1 MRSYGRGLRGH
12 GRKSGDDPHDHER
25 IRKQYQRELT
35 ISNLEHLCRYFP
47 DDTAG
52 RKSWKLAVEAQLY
65 QLAYQGIEI
74 PLSVSTRVNNLLEL
88 CNDRTP
94 AKRANDPAH
103 RN

>member
-1 MRSYGRGLRGH
+1 MRRNLRSH

-25 IRKQYQRELT
+25 IRRQYQRELT

-47 DDTAG
+47 HDSIAG
-52 RKSWKLAVEAQLY
+52 RKSWRISIEAQLM
-65 QLAYQGIEI
+65 QLSVQGIEI
-74 PLSVSTRVNNLLEL
+74 PLAVSTRVNRLLEL

-94 AKRANDPAH
+94 TKRANDPAC